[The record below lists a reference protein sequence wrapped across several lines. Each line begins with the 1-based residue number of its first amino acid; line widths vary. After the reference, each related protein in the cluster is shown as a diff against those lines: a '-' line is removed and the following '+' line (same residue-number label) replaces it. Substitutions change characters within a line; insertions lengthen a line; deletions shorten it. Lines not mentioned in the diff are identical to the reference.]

1 MNQFLPEDDTES
13 SFSSTSSTVSLD
25 SRSRRYSRFNR
36 SRQNLINQ
44 LTTSPETRFHAAL
57 LFLRYHWLLGLNRPQ
72 KIETT
77 HLPLYPTSGI
87 WDITL
92 ASLAI
97 SVKARLDD
105 SGHEPY

>member
-1 MNQFLPEDDTES
+1 MNQFLPGDDTES
-13 SFSSTSSTVSLD
+13 SFSSASSMVSLD
-25 SRSRRYSRFNR
+25 SCSRYSRFNR

-77 HLPLYPTSGI
+77 HLPLYPSSGI

-105 SGHEPY
+105 SRHESY